1 MTAPMQTLPR
11 YDEERATTAT
21 LCRMLGH
28 QGVIG
33 MFGHVSVRV
42 PGTDHVLI
50 SPGAGSDKTAVRA
63 QDIFVFH
70 VDGEILGHPGHEI
83 PLEWRIHTQV
93 HRDRP
98 EAMCVIHLHAPHATT
113 LGIANVDLQPVF
125 LHGTFLHEGVP
136 TWNEPRLVVN
146 DDLAARLSAELG
158 GRVAVQMRG
167 HGTVIAGSTPEAA
180 FFYATFLEENAAHQ
194 TRAAPFGGATAIPH
208 DDAVACARGT
218 INDRLLRLL
227 WAYHARKAQ

>member
-1 MTAPMQTLPR
+1 MTALTKTVPA
-11 YDEERATTAT
+11 YDEERVTTST

-50 SPGAGSDKTAVRA
+50 SPGAGSDKTAVRPE
-63 QDIFVFH
+63 DIFVYH
-70 VDGEILGHPGHEI
+70 IDGDIVAHPGHEI

-98 EAMCVIHLHAPHATT
+98 DTMCVIHLHSPHATT
-113 LGIANVDLQPVF
+113 LGITNVDLQPVF
-125 LHGTFLHEGVP
+125 LHGSFLHSGVP
-136 TWNEPRLVVN
+136 TWNEPRLVIN

-158 GRVAVQMRG
+158 DHLAVQMRG
-167 HGTVIAGSTPEAA
+167 HGTVVVGPTPEAA
-180 FFYATFLEENAAHQ
+180 FYYAMFLEENAAHQ
-194 TRAAPFGGATAIPH
+194 TRAAPLGGAIPLEH

-218 INDRLLRLL
+218 INDRLLHLL
-227 WAYHARKAQ
+227 WSYHARKAQ